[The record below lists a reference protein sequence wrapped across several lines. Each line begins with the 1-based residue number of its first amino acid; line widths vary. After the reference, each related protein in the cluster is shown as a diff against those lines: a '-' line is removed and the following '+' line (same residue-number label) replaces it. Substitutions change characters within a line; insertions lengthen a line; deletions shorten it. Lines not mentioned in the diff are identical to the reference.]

1 MALGLQPQQQQ
12 VLLPT
17 TDPLHRLAFGDV
29 YAAAGWHPHHRLLA
43 QLLANASAS
52 AASHGGGGSVDVA
65 SLAAALLGHLAAAGD
80 AGEGGDAGGPVDISW
95 VGLALAAAVIGVNG
109 LISAWLRLGLHG
121 KLAVGTV
128 RCGRRVAG
136 VGWAVGQGA

>member
-1 MALGLQPQQQQ
+1 M
-12 VLLPT
+12 
-17 TDPLHRLAFGDV
+17 
-29 YAAAGWHPHHRLLA
+29 
-43 QLLANASAS
+43 
-52 AASHGGGGSVDVA
+52 
-65 SLAAALLGHLAAAGD
+65 
-80 AGEGGDAGGPVDISW
+80 
-95 VGLALAAAVIGVNG
+95 ALAAAVIGVNG